1 MNPGLSEM
9 EEISDKERGLEGTR
23 AVGSS
28 AYPPVE
34 ARQATPDVEPG
45 EIVESE
51 EYSQR
56 KPAGEPITSRGLA
69 RPLVGMKIHPM
80 RGGSQNLWAEPIYE
94 SVPPSQK
101 TPQRAAGPEV
111 GGEKPSV
118 GERATKNRESG
129 KPTGETLPAPRESP
143 ERSPGG
149 LNMPDAAKL
158 AQWCEEARSE
168 IRRRHQS
175 KAPQGWRVAGV
186 EVNSFDT
193 HEYAKG
199 EQITEY
205 DLEVVA
211 TITYERISKGTLP
224 SDINFSWS
232 RDTHN
237 VGELIR
243 GERPARTPLA
253 TRAMLDQKTQK
264 IDKSLRER
272 LSESAARQLLGIPD
286 EDPEARIRETV
297 EELINL
303 CRTRIDTAR
312 TNQDL
317 AKALEDIQKLQFVGV
332 DSKVVVALNERLGQ
346 RYAELNAWQEEA
358 AKKRPSSPVAQMRYY
373 RTEETK
379 QLLGVGSLVEVAP
392 VKKLTKEERAL
403 IESRAKLWAA
413 RQVPKGGQL
422 LSVDVEIQEP
432 EEANQLVV
440 KLPDVKITLHYR
452 EGIGARGLPA
462 ERHDSWEISHRDL
475 LAEQIP
481 EPRTPVVSAPL
492 K

>member
-1 MNPGLSEM
+1 M
-9 EEISDKERGLEGTR
+9 EEISDKERGLEGNR

-45 EIVESE
+45 KAAEST
-51 EYSQR
+51 EYFPR
-56 KPAGEPITSRGLA
+56 KAAGEPITSRGLA
-69 RPLVGMKIHPM
+69 KPLVGMKVHHM
-80 RGGSQNLWAEPIYE
+80 KGGSQNLWAEPIYE
-94 SVPPSQK
+94 SIPPSQA
-101 TPQRAAGPEV
+101 TPQKAAGPE
-111 GGEKPSV
+111 GGGGKRSV

-129 KPTGETLPAPRESP
+129 KPAGEALPAPRESP
-143 ERSPGG
+143 ERTPGE
-149 LNMPDAAKL
+149 LKKPDAAKL

-168 IRRRHQS
+168 IMRRHQS

-193 HEYAKG
+193 HEYAQG

-205 DLEVVA
+205 DLEAVA
-211 TITYERISKGTLP
+211 TITYERIDKGTLP

-232 RDTHN
+232 RDTYN

-253 TRAMLDQKTQK
+253 TRAMLDQKTQE
-264 IDKSLRER
+264 IERSLREE

-286 EDPEARIRETV
+286 ENPEARMRKTV
-297 EELINL
+297 EELIDL
-303 CRTRIDTAR
+303 SRTRIDTAR
-312 TNQDL
+312 TNQDF
-317 AKALEDIQKLQFVGV
+317 AKAMENLRNLQLLGAN
-332 DSKVVVALNERLGQ
+332 SEVVLTLNERLAR
-346 RYAELNAWQEEA
+346 RYAEVNAWQEEA

-379 QLLGVGSLVEVAP
+379 QLLGVGGLVEVAP
-392 VKKLTKEERAL
+392 AKKLTKEERAL
-403 IESRAKLWAA
+403 IESRAKLLAA

-422 LSVDVEIQEP
+422 LSVNVEILELKQADP
-432 EEANQLVV
+432 LFP
-440 KLPDVKITLHYR
+440 KFPDVQIEFHYL
-452 EGIGARGLPA
+452 EGIDARGLPL
-462 ERHDSWEISHRDL
+462 ERVDGLSVPHQDL
-475 LAEQIP
+475 LAEQPP
-481 EPRTPVVSAPL
+481 EQRRPVVPAPL